1 MVNERTTKDA
11 AAGND
16 PPRDDSIAKLMRM
29 AGPRPAVPPD
39 AYTRVHAAVKREWR
53 SAVAARRT
61 RRWGIPAALAA
72 SVIVALV
79 LGGRMLPMD
88 RAPVATVA
96 MTAGAGMQVHMR
108 AGDIV
113 YAGDSITTGKNG
125 LSLSFDNGLSLRL
138 AANTSA
144 TLEAIDE
151 VIVTAGT
158 IYADTGSR
166 ARADRMITIR
176 TDVGS
181 ATDHGTQ
188 FAVAYDSGA
197 MSVAVREGS
206 VEVDAPRGSFTA
218 EAGEKLT
225 LDNGGKARYTKLA
238 SHDSSWQ
245 WATALAPAFDIE
257 RRPVMDF
264 LRWVARETGKE
275 LVFETDSARL
285 AAMSTRLSGSVAGLT
300 PVEAIEAVQPT
311 ISRFEFH
318 VDEQRVIVSLAQ

>member
-1 MVNERTTKDA
+1 MDNERTTNDA
-11 AAGND
+11 AAGSD
-16 PPRDDSIAKLMRM
+16 PPREDSIAKLMRM

-39 AYTRVHAAVKREWR
+39 ATERVHAAVKREWR

-61 RRWGIPAALAA
+61 RRWAIPAALAA

-79 LGGRMLPMD
+79 LGGRMLPTD

-96 MTAGAGMQVHMR
+96 MTAGAGMQVHTR
-108 AGDIV
+108 PGDVV
-113 YAGDSITTGKNG
+113 YAGDSITTGETG

-151 VIVTAGT
+151 VTVTAGT

-166 ARADRMITIR
+166 ARADRMITVH

-188 FAVAYDSGA
+188 FAVAYISGA

-225 LDNGGKARYTKLA
+225 LDGGEAQYTKLA

-245 WATALAPAFDIE
+245 WATALAPAFDID
-257 RRPVMDF
+257 RRPVMEF

-275 LVFETDSARL
+275 LVFATDRARL

-318 VDEQRVIVSLAQ
+318 VDEQQVIVSLAQ

>member
-1 MVNERTTKDA
+1 MDNERTTNDA
-11 AAGND
+11 AAASD
-16 PPRDDSIAKLMRM
+16 PPREDSIAKLMRM

-39 AYTRVHAAVKREWR
+39 AYTRVHASVKREWR

-61 RRWGIPAALAA
+61 QRWAIPAALAA

-96 MTAGAGMQVHMR
+96 MTAGAGMQGHMR
-108 AGDIV
+108 PGDII
-113 YAGDSITTGKNG
+113 YAGDSITTAETG

-151 VIVTAGT
+151 VTVTAGT

-181 ATDHGTQ
+181 ATDYGTQ
-188 FAVAYDSGA
+188 FAVAYDNGA

-206 VEVDAPRGSFTA
+206 VEVDAPRGSFPA

-225 LDNGGKARYTKLA
+225 HNNSGEAQHTKRA
-238 SHDSSWQ
+238 SHDRSWQ
-245 WATALAPAFDIE
+245 WATALAPAFDID

-275 LVFETDSARL
+275 LVFATDSARL

>member
-1 MVNERTTKDA
+1 
-11 AAGND
+11 
-16 PPRDDSIAKLMRM
+16 
-29 AGPRPAVPPD
+29 
-39 AYTRVHAAVKREWR
+39 
-53 SAVAARRT
+53 VAARRT
-61 RRWGIPAALAA
+61 RRWPIPAALAA

-79 LGGRMLPMD
+79 LGERMLPMD

-96 MTAGAGMQVHMR
+96 MTAGAGMQVRMHP
-108 AGDIV
+108 GDKV
-113 YAGDSITTGKNG
+113 YAGDSITTGETG

-144 TLEAIDE
+144 ILEAIDE
-151 VIVTAGT
+151 VTVTTGT

-166 ARADRMITIR
+166 ARADRMITVH

-181 ATDHGTQ
+181 ATDYGTQ
-188 FAVAYDSGA
+188 FAVAYDRGA
-197 MSVAVREGS
+197 MSVAVREGN

-225 LDNGGKARYTKLA
+225 LNNVGEARYTKLA
-238 SHDSSWQ
+238 SHDRSWQ
-245 WATALAPAFDIE
+245 WATALAPAFDID

-275 LVFETDSARL
+275 LVFATDSARL
-285 AAMSTRLSGSVAGLT
+285 AATSTRLSGSVAGLT

-318 VDEQRVIVSLAQ
+318 VDEQRVNVSLAQ